1 MAKRSFLFI
10 LLAGILA
17 SIVYFLFFSQSAIEE
32 VHDLICKELPLGSTK
47 QQVYDFLE
55 SRAIHS
61 SQYQTGPDPLAGL
74 PDKDRQWK
82 RYMHAGISKQ
92 SYIPFVSNYTI
103 NIVFYFDENLK
114 LEEFK
119 LQKLDDVP

>member
-1 MAKRSFLFI
+1 MTKQATLI
-10 LLAGILA
+10 TT
-17 SIVYFLFFSQSAIEE
+17 SIVITVSIIYFLFFSQSAMEDAQ
-32 VHDLICKELPLGSTK
+32 DLIRKELPPGSTK

-55 SRAIHS
+55 ARDIQSGA
-61 SQYQTGPDPLAGL
+61 YEAGPDPYAGL

-82 RYMHAGISKQ
+82 RYVVAWISKK
-92 SYIPFVSNYTI
+92 SYVPFLPDYTI
-103 NIVFYFDENLK
+103 KIYFYFDENQN